1 MNFWYWFRVVYIQK
15 ILLPRKTNP
24 RSTKTSSNHV
34 HVPFGLPHH
43 LCVLPAPAAATRAEI
58 CRYTE
63 AWSVFPTLY
72 QTSSFVTFVGLRYF
86 FLRAY
91 NTLLTFASEQGKC
104 NNCSWHFF
112 GAGEAAAVR
121 QRPMTKAKRPASGGV
136 KKKQV
141 DGDYKKRRRKP
152 VPSKALA
159 TGEKAAAATALAT
172 TAAVTNI
179 TKPKRK
185 PVKECDGRPTPPSCK
200 RGFRMVWRVP
210 MTAMMRR
217 EQGRQNVKN
226 GRWIMI
232 KSPYVF

>member
-1 MNFWYWFRVVYIQK
+1 
-15 ILLPRKTNP
+15 
-24 RSTKTSSNHV
+24 
-34 HVPFGLPHH
+34 
-43 LCVLPAPAAATRAEI
+43 
-58 CRYTE
+58 
-63 AWSVFPTLY
+63 
-72 QTSSFVTFVGLRYF
+72 
-86 FLRAY
+86 
-91 NTLLTFASEQGKC
+91 
-104 NNCSWHFF
+104 
-112 GAGEAAAVR
+112 
-121 QRPMTKAKRPASGGV
+121 MTKAKGSASGGV

-185 PVKECDGRPTPPSCK
+185 PVKECDGRPAPPSCK

-210 MTAMMRR
+210 VTAMMRR

-226 GRWIMI
+226 GRWVMI

>member
-1 MNFWYWFRVVYIQK
+1 
-15 ILLPRKTNP
+15 
-24 RSTKTSSNHV
+24 
-34 HVPFGLPHH
+34 
-43 LCVLPAPAAATRAEI
+43 
-58 CRYTE
+58 
-63 AWSVFPTLY
+63 
-72 QTSSFVTFVGLRYF
+72 
-86 FLRAY
+86 
-91 NTLLTFASEQGKC
+91 
-104 NNCSWHFF
+104 
-112 GAGEAAAVR
+112 VR

-179 TKPKRK
+179 TKPKPK
-185 PVKECDGRPTPPSCK
+185 PVKKCDGRPTPPSCK
-200 RGFRMVWRVP
+200 RGFRMVWRAPVA
-210 MTAMMRR
+210 AMMRR
-217 EQGRQNVKN
+217 EHGRQNVKN